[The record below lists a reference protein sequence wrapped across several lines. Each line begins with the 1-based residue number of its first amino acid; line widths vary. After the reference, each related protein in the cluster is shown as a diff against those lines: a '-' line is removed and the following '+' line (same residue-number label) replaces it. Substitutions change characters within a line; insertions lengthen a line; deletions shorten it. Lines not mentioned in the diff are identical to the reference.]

1 MVAIFEAEATLER
14 EKNKIKSVFS
24 HFFMFSYKSF
34 PKAKAKA
41 KAKAIAK
48 AKVQEPERQ

>member
-41 KAKAIAK
+41 KAIAK